1 MRKKKATQSLAYALT
16 IILLLSLNI
25 AMFFID
31 YRIGIVTSMLSIMA
45 VLLLLKSKLDISKE
59 IRSEVDSTINSIKSS
74 AGYSNLTTPIAML
87 LAKEDED
94 LLWYNDKMAPL
105 IEKGDFHRK
114 KKISKL
120 LPGLDFDKLIS
131 SETMSTNANIYG
143 RHFEI
148 NAVKHERTARDSST
162 YYSLYF
168 FDLSEYKSY
177 ESKYKEEKAVV
188 LILEVDNYDDLMSD
202 TKEAARPAVQ
212 AEIDSII
219 SLWATRSNAMIKK
232 YDRAK
237 YLVIMNN
244 FYFENLV
251 SKRFEILDRIREI
264 EVETNY
270 SPTLSIGCSLGD
282 LSYYEMERESFLA
295 LEMALARGGD
305 QAVIKQGADY
315 EFYGGKSKAVEK
327 RNRVKARIIAHGL
340 TPIIDESDKVYI
352 MGHQYPDMD
361 AFGAAIGVHKAARDR
376 GKISKIVLKEPNETI
391 KAVYDTFDDV
401 ADEYFISP
409 EEVLS
414 VFDRKNDLLIVVDT
428 HRTMFTECP
437 DLVKIAERK
446 VIFDHHRRHVDQ
458 IENAMLSYIEPYSS
472 STAELVTEVLQ
483 YMEKNPKLTK
493 READALLAG
502 IMLDTKNFTVKTGV
516 RTFETCA
523 ALKRFGADTSD
534 VQQFMQ
540 DDIKSFVTRSNIVKN
555 ARRYS
560 DDIAISVFN
569 ETIENP
575 RLIGAQ
581 AADEMLTIRGIN
593 ASFVVVR
600 EDNKIYIS
608 ARSHKD
614 FNVQVIMERLGGGGH
629 LSSAGAQYVDI
640 DIAEAERRLLE
651 SIDLFIEE
659 ECD

>member
-1 MRKKKATQSLAYALT
+1 MKKKKGAQGLAYALT
-16 IILLLSLNI
+16 AIVVLALNI
-25 AMFFID
+25 ALFVYDM
-31 YRIGIVTSMLSIMA
+31 RVALVSSMLSISA
-45 VLLLLKSKLDISKE
+45 LLLLLKSKVDISKE
-59 IRSEVDSTINSIKSS
+59 IKSEVDSTIHSIKSS

-87 LAKEDED
+87 LAREDEG

-105 IEKGDFHRK
+105 IERGDIHRN

-120 LPGLDFDKLIS
+120 LPGLDFDKLIH
-131 SETMSTNANIYG
+131 SEDMSLNANIYG
-143 RHFEI
+143 RYFEI
-148 NAVKHERTARDSST
+148 SAVKHERTARDSST

-168 FDLSEYKSY
+168 FDLSEYKNY
-177 ESKYKEEKAVV
+177 ENKYKEEKAVV
-188 LILEVDNYDDLMSD
+188 LILELDNYDDLIND

-219 SLWATRSNAMIKK
+219 SLWATRANAMIKK
-232 YDRAK
+232 YDKAK
-237 YLVIMNN
+237 YVVIMNHL
-244 FYFENLV
+244 YFENIV
-251 SKRFEILDRIREI
+251 AKRFEILDRIREI
-264 EVETNY
+264 EVETNF
-270 SPTLSIGCSLGD
+270 SPTLSIGCSIGD
-282 LSYYEMERESFLA
+282 LSYYEMERESFMA

-305 QAVIKQGADY
+305 QAVIKSGADY

-327 RNRVKARIIAHGL
+327 RNRVKARIVAHGL
-340 TPIIDESDKVYI
+340 TPIIDESDKIYV

-376 GKISKIVLKEPNETI
+376 GKISKIVLKEANETI

-401 ADEYFISP
+401 ASEYFISP
-409 EEVLS
+409 EEALAA
-414 VFDRKNDLLIVVDT
+414 FDTKNDLLIVVDT

-437 DLVKIAERK
+437 ELVKMAERK

-483 YMEKNPKLTK
+483 YMEKSPKLTK

-540 DDIKSFVTRSNIVKN
+540 DDIESFVTRSNIVKN
-555 ARRYS
+555 ARRYAE
-560 DDIAISVFN
+560 DIAISVFN
-569 ETIENP
+569 ETIQNP

-600 EDNKIYIS
+600 ENNKIYIS

-629 LSSAGAQYVDI
+629 LSSAGAQYIDI
-640 DIAEAERRLLE
+640 DIAEAERRLLN
-651 SIDLFIEE
+651 SIDLFLEE
-659 ECD
+659 EGD

>member
-1 MRKKKATQSLAYALT
+1 MKKNKGAQGLAYALIT
-16 IILLLSLNI
+16 IIILALNI
-25 AMFFID
+25 ALFFYELKIAL
-31 YRIGIVTSMLSIMA
+31 VTSMLSIIA
-45 VLLLLKSKLDISKE
+45 VLLLLRSKLDVSRE
-59 IRSEVDSTINSIKSS
+59 IKSEVDSTINIIKSS

-105 IEKGDFHRK
+105 IERSDIHRN

-120 LPGLDFDKLIS
+120 LPGLDFEKLIA
-131 SETMSTNANIYG
+131 SENMSLSVNIYG
-143 RHFEI
+143 RFFEI
-148 NAVKHERTARDSST
+148 SAVKHERTARDSST

-168 FDLSEYKSY
+168 FDLSEYKNY

-188 LILEVDNYDDLMSD
+188 LILEVDNYDDLIND

-219 SLWATRSNAMIKK
+219 SLWATRASAMIKK
-232 YDRAK
+232 YDKAK
-237 YLVIMNN
+237 YLVVMNHL
-244 FYFENLV
+244 YFENIV
-251 SKRFEILDRIREI
+251 ARRFEILDRIREI
-264 EVETNY
+264 EVETNF
-270 SPTLSIGCSLGD
+270 SPTLSIGCSIGD
-282 LSYYEMERESFLA
+282 LSYYEMEKESFQA

-305 QAVIKQGADY
+305 QAVIKHGADY

-327 RNRVKARIIAHGL
+327 RNRVKARIVAHGL
-340 TPIIDESDKVYI
+340 TPILDESSKVYI

-376 GKISKIVLKEPNETI
+376 GKITKIVLKEPNETI

-401 ADEYFISP
+401 ASEYFISP
-409 EEVLS
+409 EEALAA
-414 VFDRKNDLLIVVDT
+414 FDRKNDLLIVVDT

-437 DLVKIAERK
+437 DLVKMAERK

-555 ARRYS
+555 ARRYAE
-560 DDIAISVFN
+560 DIAISVFN

-600 EDNKIYIS
+600 ENNKIYIS

-640 DIAEAERRLLE
+640 DIAEAERRLLD
-651 SIDLFIEE
+651 SIDLFLKE
-659 ECD
+659 EC